1 MQAFTEQF
9 PGRVVHSKS
18 YRKPH
23 IYSSK
28 KILIVGN
35 SASGRDL
42 SNDLLSRAQLPIYQ
56 SIRSKSRWDGNE
68 PPAGIEWKP
77 IVTEYL
83 PSGRIIF
90 EDGTYLD
97 DIDTVIYCT
106 GYKASFPFWNEKANG
121 RPMWDYRS
129 DRIIKGYWHTYFQD
143 FKSLGIVGLPRVLTF
158 RSFEYQA
165 IALARL
171 FSGRNSL
178 ALPPLDEQVRWE
190 KERAERTSKE
200 RKKFHD
206 VPWDNGETF
215 EWLGGLFSLAGLGT
229 LKGEGRIPPVLDKD
243 LVWAIENVRKYP
255 EPGKDKAE
263 EQGGHGTSVLSLG
276 FEEAGGNWVLVENR
290 HDDLLSFI

>member
-1 MQAFTEQF
+1 
-9 PGRVVHSKS
+9 
-18 YRKPH
+18 
-23 IYSSK
+23 
-28 KILIVGN
+28 
-35 SASGRDL
+35 
-42 SNDLLSRAQLPIYQ
+42 
-56 SIRSKSRWDGNE
+56 
-68 PPAGIEWKP
+68 
-77 IVTEYL
+77 
-83 PSGRIIF
+83 
-90 EDGTYLD
+90 
-97 DIDTVIYCT
+97 
-106 GYKASFPFWNEKANG
+106 
-121 RPMWDYRS
+121 MWDYRS